1 MSTSLRVKLTK
12 KSLRTLCFMV
22 LLGGICTTTAC
33 TTETDKLIN
42 RQSEVLQADPNN
54 VTALVLR
61 AEGFKDKNENAKA
74 LIDLNRAIDLAPESA
89 RAHLIRSE
97 VYFQDRAYENALNDA
112 SKALTINSELSKA
125 YAIRGQA
132 RVALEQDFAQALV
145 DLDDAIIKG
154 ENTPEVHRYRGKALV
169 RLNRKS
175 DAQLAYQ
182 EALSQLSVNATG
194 STNSSLERVQ
204 GRQMVEIATEAIAQ
218 TGANAVFYESRGEG
232 YRLQKQYDD
241 AIDDFTE
248 VIRLN
253 PQSAGAFQKRA
264 DAYYATGKC
273 EQAVADLKTACR
285 LGRSS
290 LCDQISL
297 GCSSPTPQV
306 SADLSINP

>member
-1 MSTSLRVKLTK
+1 MRISPRVHFIK
-12 KSLRTLCFMV
+12 KSLRTLCLIA
-22 LLGGICTTTAC
+22 LLGGVWTATAC
-33 TTETDKLIN
+33 TSEADKLIN

-54 VTALVLR
+54 VTALILR
-61 AEGFKDKNENAKA
+61 AEGFKEKNENAKA

-97 VYFQDRAYENALNDA
+97 VYFQDRAYENALTDA
-112 SKALTINSELSKA
+112 NKALTINTELSKA

-145 DLDDAIIKG
+145 DLDDAIQKG

-182 EALSQLSVNATG
+182 EALNQLSNRSSST
-194 STNSSLERVQ
+194 TNSSVDRVQ
-204 GRQMVEIATEAIAQ
+204 GRQMVEIATEAITQ
-218 TGANAVFYESRGEG
+218 TGANAIFYESRGEG
-232 YRLQKQYDD
+232 YRLQKQYDA

-253 PQSAGAFQKRA
+253 PQSASAFQKRA

-273 EQAVADLKTACR
+273 DQAVADLRTACR
-285 LGRSS
+285 LGNSS

-297 GCSSPTPQV
+297 GCNSPTPQV
-306 SADLSINP
+306 SADLSIDP

>member
-1 MSTSLRVKLTK
+1 MPTSLRVHFTK
-12 KSLRTLCFMV
+12 KSLRTLCLIA
-22 LLGGICTTTAC
+22 LLGGLWSTTAC
-33 TTETDKLIN
+33 TSETDKLIN

-54 VTALVLR
+54 VSALVLR

-74 LIDLNRAIDLAPESA
+74 LIDLNRAIELAPESS
-89 RAHLIRSE
+89 RAHLLRSE
-97 VYFQDRAYENALNDA
+97 VYFQDRAYESALNDA
-112 SKALTINSELSKA
+112 NKALTLNPELSKA

-132 RVALEQDFAQALV
+132 RVALEQDFSQALV
-145 DLDDAIIKG
+145 DLNDAIKKG

-182 EALSQLSVNATG
+182 EALSQLSNPPSTG
-194 STNSSLERVQ
+194 LERAQ
-204 GRQMVEIATEAIAQ
+204 GRQMVEIATEAITQ
-218 TGANAVFYESRGEG
+218 TGANAIFYESRGEG

-241 AIDDFTE
+241 ALKDFTE

-253 PQSAGAFQKRA
+253 PQSASAFQKRA

-273 EQAVADLKTACR
+273 DLAVADLRTACR
-285 LGRSS
+285 LGKSS

-297 GCSSPTPQV
+297 GCSTPTPQV
-306 SADLSINP
+306 SADLSVTP

>member
-1 MSTSLRVKLTK
+1 MSISLRVNLNK
-12 KSLRTLCFMV
+12 KSLRALCLIA
-22 LLGGICTTTAC
+22 LLAGMYTVTSCTS
-33 TTETDKLIN
+33 ETDKLIN

-89 RAHLIRSE
+89 RAYLIRSE
-97 VYFQDRAYENALNDA
+97 VYFQDRAYENALTDA
-112 SKALTINSELSKA
+112 NKALTLNAELSKA

-145 DLDDAIIKG
+145 DLDDAIKKG

-182 EALSQLSVNATG
+182 EALSLLATASTG
-194 STNSSLERVQ
+194 SGTDSAQ
-204 GRQMVEIATEAIAQ
+204 GRKMVEIATEAIAQ
-218 TGANAVFYESRGEG
+218 TGANAIFYESRGEG
-232 YRLQKQYDD
+232 YRLQKQYAS

-273 EQAVADLKTACR
+273 EQAVADLRTACR
-285 LGRSS
+285 LGKSS
-290 LCDQISL
+290 LCDEISL
-297 GCSSPTPQV
+297 GCNAPTPQV
-306 SADLSINP
+306 SADLSVNP

>member
-1 MSTSLRVKLTK
+1 MAISLPAYFPK
-12 KSLRTLCFMV
+12 KTLRTLCMIT
-22 LLGGICTTTAC
+22 LLGGLWATTAC
-33 TTETDKLIN
+33 SSEADKLIN

-61 AEGFKDKNENAKA
+61 AEGFKEKNENAKA
-74 LIDLNRAIDLAPESA
+74 LIDLNRAIDLAPESS
-89 RAHLIRSE
+89 RAYLLRSE

-112 SKALTINSELSKA
+112 DKALTHNAELSKA

-132 RVALEQDFAQALV
+132 RVALEQNFAQALV
-145 DLDDAIIKG
+145 DLDNAIQKG

-182 EALSQLSVNATG
+182 EALNQLSNPP
-194 STNSSLERVQ
+194 STTQERSQ

-232 YRLQKQYDD
+232 YRLQKQYDA
-241 AIDDFTE
+241 AIDDFTD

-264 DAYYATGKC
+264 DAYYATGEC
-273 EQAVADLKTACR
+273 EQAVADLRTACR
-285 LGRSS
+285 LGKSS

-297 GCSSPTPQV
+297 GCASPTPQV
-306 SADLSINP
+306 SADLSVNP